1 MNYKNKIY
9 NDIYLS
15 NLDLTNVSH
24 ALGVHVHKKDLTEIW
39 QKMNKCLCKSLF
51 IVQLLCDLSRL
62 RAHVTT
68 QINMQS
74 QGNYDKQPA
83 SYLQAFQ
90 RR

>member
-1 MNYKNKIY
+1 MFYENKIY

-24 ALGVHVHKKDLTEIW
+24 ALGLHVLKKDLTEIW

-68 QINMQS
+68 QINVWS
-74 QGNYDKQPA
+74 QANYGK
-83 SYLQAFQ
+83 
-90 RR
+90 

>member
-1 MNYKNKIY
+1 MFYENKIY

-24 ALGVHVHKKDLTEIW
+24 ALRVHVLKKDLTEIW
-39 QKMNKCLCKSLF
+39 QKMKKCLCKSLF

-68 QINMQS
+68 QINTKS
-74 QGNYDKQPA
+74 QANYDK
-83 SYLQAFQ
+83 
-90 RR
+90 